1 MNNDVK
7 FFQNK
12 TKQTKKQSKK
22 QKTKK
27 VNRSEDNV
35 STNYTLLSS
44 LAVSSSCLEE
54 SGSATQNTTQTL
66 KTTRNCKL
74 VEDITEEFESA
85 FYLQRR
91 EFLI

>member
-7 FFQNK
+7 FFPNK
-12 TKQTKKQSKK
+12 TKQTNKQSKK
-22 QKTKK
+22 QKKK
-27 VNRSEDNV
+27 VNRGEDNV

-74 VEDITEEFESA
+74 VEDIIEEFKSA

-91 EFLI
+91 ELLI